1 MEPQIILEYPKE
13 KEFKIIFH
21 FKSDLDSEFEN
32 SQDFKILMERINIFH
47 KESMFLFDSDLDIH
61 ILEK

>member
-21 FKSDLDSEFEN
+21 FKSDLDSEFEK
-32 SQDFKILMERINIFH
+32 SPEFKNWMERINFFH
-47 KESMFLFDSDLDIH
+47 KESMVLFDSDLDIH

>member
-21 FKSDLDSEFEN
+21 FKTDLAPEFEK
-32 SQDFKILMERINIFH
+32 SPEFKKWMERINIFH
-47 KESMFLFDSDLDIH
+47 KESMVLFDSDLDIH